1 MSPTLDLVRTAA
13 LLTELQDLKR
23 LHPAHL
29 PHSIATELF
38 CEAWMRVLRGDDTT
52 AVALRTTLVALINVL
67 FPGADERF
75 FTVAGVDETEIA
87 EVLHNALRRT
97 GGRVLEGQLYD
108 RLATGIPDLAQQ
120 FAGHAEQVHEHLPEA
135 LVVLCDQPRAGATHP
150 ELPRLVLSPPEM
162 HSDHCL
168 MAAVYAV
175 LFAEQYGADPGTAF
189 LGALAHHLHNAYLP
203 DCGYA
208 GELCLGRHLQ
218 QVIQNCRAEALAQF
232 PSQLRPRITE
242 ALYHHERIDT
252 PEGLAISAGDVLDRV
267 IDVKWRTRA
276 AAVTDQDILG
286 ELDLVHPGPLKDFQT
301 ELLSATGL
309 WG

>member
-1 MSPTLDLVRTAA
+1 MSPTVDLVRTAG

-38 CEAWMRVLRGDDTT
+38 QEAWMRILHGEDTT
-52 AVALRTTLVALINVL
+52 EVAVRTTLATLLGIL

-75 FTVAGVDETEIA
+75 FTVAGLTESEIT
-87 EVLHNALRRT
+87 EVLSRALQRT
-97 GGRVLEGQLYD
+97 AKGVVEEPLYD
-108 RLATGIPDLAQQ
+108 RLGAAIPALARQ
-120 FAGHAEQVHEHLPEA
+120 FAGSTEPVHATLPEA
-135 LVVLCDQPRAGATHP
+135 LIVLCDQPRAGATHP
-150 ELPRLVLSPPEM
+150 ELPRLVLSPAEL

-168 MAAVYAV
+168 MTAVYAV
-175 LFAEQYGADPGTAF
+175 LFAGQYGADPGTAF

-208 GELCLGRHLQ
+208 GEICLGRHLQ
-218 QVIQNCRAEALAQF
+218 RVIDNCRTEALAQF
-232 PSQLRPRITE
+232 PPHLRPRITD

-252 PEGLAISAGDVLDRV
+252 AEGLAISAGDVLDRV

-276 AAVTDQDILG
+276 AAVTDQEILG
-286 ELDLVHPGPLKDFQT
+286 ELDLVHPGPLRDFQT

>member
-1 MSPTLDLVRTAA
+1 MSPTVDLARIVG

-23 LHPAHL
+23 LQPAHL

-38 CEAWMRVLRGDDTT
+38 REAWMRILSGQDVVE
-52 AVALRTTLVALINVL
+52 VATHTTLAAVVDVL

-75 FTVAGVDETEIA
+75 FTVAGLSKSEIEKVLSRA
-87 EVLHNALRRT
+87 LLRTAGEVVEGPLR
-97 GGRVLEGQLYD
+97 E
-108 RLATGIPDLAQQ
+108 RLQAAIPPLARQ
-120 FAGHAEQVHEHLPEA
+120 FAGHSEPVQEALPEA

-150 ELPRLVLSPPEM
+150 KLPRLVLSPPEM

-168 MAAVYAV
+168 MTAVYAV
-175 LFAEQYGADPGTAF
+175 LFAEQYDADPGTAF

-208 GELCLGRHLQ
+208 GEICLGPYLQ

-232 PSQLRPRITE
+232 PQHLRPRITA

>member
-1 MSPTLDLVRTAA
+1 MLPTLDLVRTAG
-13 LLTELQDLKR
+13 LLAELQDLKR
-23 LHPAHL
+23 LQPAHL

-38 CEAWMRVLRGDDTT
+38 REAWMRVLRGDDTT
-52 AVALRTTLVALINVL
+52 EVALRTTLVALTSVL
-67 FPGADERF
+67 FPGADGRF
-75 FTVAGVDETEIA
+75 FTVAGLDETDIA

-108 RLATGIPDLAQQ
+108 RLAAGIPDLAQQ
-120 FAGHAEQVHEHLPEA
+120 FAGHAEQVYELLPEA

-168 MAAVYAV
+168 MTAVYAV
-175 LFAEQYGADPGTAF
+175 LFAEQYGANPGTAF

>member
-1 MSPTLDLVRTAA
+1 MSATVDLARTAG

-38 CEAWMRVLRGDDTT
+38 RDAWLRILRGDELGQ
-52 AVALRTTLVALINVL
+52 VAIRTTLSALVHVL
-67 FPGADERF
+67 FPGADERL
-75 FTVAGVDETEIA
+75 FTVAGLREAEIT
-87 EVLHNALRRT
+87 EVLQAALHRT
-97 GGRVLEGQLYD
+97 AGQVVEGQLGD
-108 RLATGIPDLAQQ
+108 SLRAAVPDLAHQ
-120 FAGHAEQVHEHLPEA
+120 FAGRGEAVRGFLPEA
-135 LVVLCDQPRAGATHP
+135 LIVLCDQPRAGATHP
-150 ELPRLVLSPPEM
+150 ELPRLVLSPAEM

-168 MAAVYAV
+168 MTAVYAV
-175 LFAEQYGADPGTAF
+175 LFAEQYAADAGTVF

-208 GELCLGRHLQ
+208 GEICLGRHLA
-218 QVIQNCRAEALAQF
+218 QVIANCRAEALAQF
-232 PSQLRPRITE
+232 PAHLRPRITE

-252 PEGLAISAGDVLDRV
+252 AEGLAISAGDVLDRV